1 MLYRRLLIVLAL
13 LPLSLAARAEESVA
27 YKLAAGPFAVQ
38 TVDDLV
44 IHDAQRK
51 KEIHAKVYYPQG
63 DGPFPVIVFS
73 HGFGASKAAFGPVG
87 SHWASHG
94 YVSIHPQHDDAG
106 TADRLKNRKANNP
119 AEQDAADNAP
129 KAQPAKAATGFDREK
144 LRERL
149 QAGGAK
155 AGGFAGIGGSPDQIA
170 NRVRD
175 VTAVID
181 ALDQVAEKI
190 PALRGKLDR
199 EKIGVSGH
207 SYGACVSMLIGG
219 ATIDVDGKA
228 KSFSDTRV
236 KCVLPISA
244 AGSGEYGL
252 TRESWKDC
260 QSPALYITGTR
271 DVRPGH
277 DFEWRKEPFNGSPKG
292 DKYLLIVDVANHVS
306 FGGGPGGEGRLGVGA
321 GGSTVAV
328 ATNFVK
334 TSSTAFFD
342 AYLKDDR
349 KAQVF
354 LKDGLAK
361 FAGDKATVTSR

>member
-1 MLYRRLLIVLAL
+1 MFHCRLLVAFAFLPFAL
-13 LPLSLAARAEESVA
+13 PIRADEPAA
-27 YKLAAGPFAVQ
+27 YKLAEGPFTVQ
-38 TVDDLV
+38 SADD
-44 IHDAQRK
+44 ITIQDKERK
-51 KEIHAKVYYPQG
+51 KELHAKVYYPKG

-73 HGFGASKAAFGPVG
+73 HGFGAGKDAFAPIGK
-87 SHWASHG
+87 HWASHG
-94 YVSIHPQHDDAG
+94 YVSIHPQHADG
-106 TADRLKNRKANNP
+106 GSMDRLRNKKADDK
-119 AEQDAADNAP
+119 DADP
-129 KAQPAKAATGFDREK
+129 KAGAGLDREK

-149 QAGGAK
+149 KQG
-155 AGGFAGIGGSPDQIA
+155 GGFQGGLGGSPDQIA

-181 ALDQVAEKI
+181 GLDQIEEKV
-190 PALRGKLDR
+190 PELKGKLDR

-228 KSFSDTRV
+228 KSFADPRV
-236 KCVLPISA
+236 KCIVPISA

-252 TRESWKDC
+252 TKESWKP
-260 QSPALYITGTR
+260 SKLPALYVTGTK

-277 DFEWRKEPFNGSPKG
+277 EFAWRKEPFDLSPER
-292 DKYLLIVDVANHVS
+292 DKYLLIVDGANHVS
-306 FGGGPGGEGRLGVGA
+306 FGGGPAGA
-321 GGSTVAV
+321 ARFGAGIGGSTVTV

-342 AYLKDDR
+342 AYLKGDR
-349 KAQVF
+349 KAQAF